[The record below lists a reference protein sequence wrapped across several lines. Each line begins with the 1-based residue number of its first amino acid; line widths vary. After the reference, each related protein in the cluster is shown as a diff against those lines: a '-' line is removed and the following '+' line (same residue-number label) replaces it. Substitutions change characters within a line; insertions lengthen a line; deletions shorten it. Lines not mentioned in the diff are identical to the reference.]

1 MRAGPAATRLND
13 MVGLLDALG
22 SEQAVIAGHDW
33 GAPVA
38 WHAALLR
45 PDRFRAAIALGVPF
59 LPRSPVVPTSVTPHR
74 EDAIF
79 YQLYF
84 QQLRMAEAE
93 LERDVRQAS
102 SSCWETRAPAPLWR
116 RTKERPVFEPAR
128 AME

>member
-1 MRAGPAATRLND
+1 

-45 PDRFRAAIALGVPF
+45 PNRFRAVIALSVPF
-59 LPRSPVVPTSVTPHR
+59 VPRSPVVPTSVMPHR

-93 LERDVRQAS
+93 LERDVRQAFVELLGNPS
-102 SSCWETRAPAPLWR
+102 AGTVVASNK
-116 RTKERPVFEPAR
+116 RTSRF
-128 AME
+128 